1 MAPSLSKAE
10 GWLLEPPVVLEE
22 FPEPALDMV
31 LDLVDEYLA
40 KVLVEMIRVDV
51 RSMLSVWRG
60 KWMEGLY
67 SYSLM

>member
-1 MAPSLSKAE
+1 M
-10 GWLLEPPVVLEE
+10 VLEE